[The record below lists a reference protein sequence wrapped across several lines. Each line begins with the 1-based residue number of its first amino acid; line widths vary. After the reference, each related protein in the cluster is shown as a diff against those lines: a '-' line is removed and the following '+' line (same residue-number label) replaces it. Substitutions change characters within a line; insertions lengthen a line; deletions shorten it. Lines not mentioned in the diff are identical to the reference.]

1 MKDITLVIAAL
12 QHVQL
17 KAILAVG
24 KAVAEFRHDVVS
36 NYLDRV
42 LSEALAGA
50 ELFGVTTEEF
60 VRAYYKADEL
70 RQQHAKDEEINVAFI
85 PLNFVGRP
93 QTDDHALNV
102 VYQMVSGRIR
112 EEAIEEGFRIAA
124 EGYSAL
130 SAMLLIEEQLKEEE
144 LECV

>member
-1 MKDITLVIAAL
+1 MKDISLVIAAL

-24 KAVAEFRHDVVS
+24 KAVAKFGHNVVS
-36 NYLDRV
+36 NNLDRV

-60 VRAYYKADEL
+60 VRAYYRADEL
-70 RQQHAKDEEINVAFI
+70 RRQHAEEEKINPAFV

-124 EGYSAL
+124 EGYAAL
-130 SAMLLIEEQLKEEE
+130 SAMLLIEEPKQEE